1 MKNILKNVV
10 YFSFKDFCRPKNVQ
24 LYYIVFIEN
33 FSDNVVK
40 YIVMLLTFLSNNLQ
54 ILVRIILIWKQI

>member
-1 MKNILKNVV
+1 MKNILENIVF
-10 YFSFKDFCRPKNVQ
+10 FSLKDLCRPKNVQ
-24 LYYIVFIEN
+24 LYYIVFIEK

-54 ILVRIILIWKQI
+54 ILVRIILNWKQI